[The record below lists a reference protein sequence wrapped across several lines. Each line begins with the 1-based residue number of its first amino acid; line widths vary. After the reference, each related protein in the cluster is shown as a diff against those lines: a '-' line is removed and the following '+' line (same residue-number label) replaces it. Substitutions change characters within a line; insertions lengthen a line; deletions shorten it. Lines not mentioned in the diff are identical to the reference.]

1 MPLFT
6 TNQVSIINYHDEVIS
21 GIGLGVRRPSN
32 VSGTG
37 GLLSSGSDF
46 KKFFWAAI
54 FHEVSGLCGVTIFI
68 MRPDLGGM

>member
-46 KKFFWAAI
+46 KKFF
-54 FHEVSGLCGVTIFI
+54 
-68 MRPDLGGM
+68 